1 MTATTKLFTV
11 AGVSKTKNQY
21 KVRFAND
28 IMRVKILQ
36 KRGNTDIDL
45 FELPKP
51 MTKPEIAKY
60 LKTTHLMDNPEYQLA
75 IDTADAKY
83 NPVPTLK
90 VRKSRKP
97 ANPSMEKIRSR
108 ASYKDVSAEDIID
121 AVTT

>member
-1 MTATTKLFTV
+1 MYTTTKLYTV
-11 AGVSKTKNQY
+11 AGVSKVKNQY

-45 FELPKP
+45 FELPEPMSKP
-51 MTKPEIAKY
+51 NIVKY

-83 NPVPTLK
+83 NPVTTVK
-90 VRKSRKP
+90 VRKSKSP
-97 ANPSMEKIRSR
+97 ANPSMEKIRRR
-108 ASYKDVSAEDIID
+108 ASDKDVSVEDIIN
-121 AVTT
+121 AVEI